1 MRRLCFEARRLA
13 GCGAALLVLLLGEG
27 CRGASVAPPP
37 AEPSAPHVP
46 HVPRVPPPART
57 DDAIL
62 VAGERVPIG
71 TRVVLWTEAPFYDAY
86 RLQPRFADSGPEGLR
101 YRPGRDGLSE
111 DPAPEALRSRVD
123 QFVLHY
129 DACGTSERCF
139 RVLHD
144 VRKLSV
150 HFLLDTDGTLYQTL
164 DLREQAWHATKA
176 NPRSV
181 GVEIAN
187 IGAFPPGAAQALW
200 DFYGVAPGAARASPD
215 VGFVEGVV
223 QGQRL
228 VQGELTPAQVA
239 ALVKLAAGLCRTFPR
254 LRADA
259 PRDAAGRVRDGV
271 LSEAE
276 YAAFGGILGHFH
288 VQENKLD
295 PGPAFP
301 WEDFLAAVRR
311 ELASP

>member
-1 MRRLCFEARRLA
+1 MPHVE
-13 GCGAALLVLLLGEG
+13 
-27 CRGASVAPPP
+27 SAPP
-37 AEPSAPHVP
+37 
-46 HVPRVPPPART
+46 VPPPART

-71 TRVVLWTEAPFYDAY
+71 TRVVLWTEAPFYDGY
-86 RLQPRFADSGPEGLR
+86 QTRPRFADSGPEGLR
-101 YRPGRDGLSE
+101 YRPGRDGL
-111 DPAPEALRSRVD
+111 PEHPTPGALRERVD
-123 QFVLHY
+123 QLVLHY
-129 DACGTSERCF
+129 DACGSSERCF

-150 HFLLDTDGTLYQTL
+150 HFMLDTDGTLYQTL

-176 NPRSV
+176 NPRSI

-187 IGAFPPGAAQALW
+187 IGAFPPDGAEALW
-200 DFYGVAPGAARASPD
+200 DFYGVEPGAQRAPSGA
-215 VGFVEGVV
+215 GFVEGVV

-228 VQGELTPAQVA
+228 VQGELTPAQEA

-254 LRADA
+254 LRPDA
-259 PRDAAGRVRDGV
+259 PRDAAGAVRDRA

-276 YAAFGGILGHFH
+276 FAAFGGILGHFH
-288 VQENKLD
+288 VQENKVD

-301 WEDFLAAVRR
+301 WERFLAAVRR